1 MCHGECVGRDHGT
14 ASRAGWSREMLPRG
28 HMQRVSLR
36 RLPELPT
43 RAPRVCVMRV
53 MRARWSRSWARC
65 SDRFRWPF
73 SRYVV
78 GCFSAPGLVAFQRQ
92 GWLLF
97 SARVGCF
104 SVPGSLR
111 WAWCRRCGSCHA
123 RRGAVHRRS
132 EVCPARNPRL
142 SQVFPP
148 RTPACSHAR
157 TLSRPHV
164 RTFSRRRQSCIT
176 ARPCSCTTSC
186 RSSCGGTWRRFRRVV
201 GKRIRCGGR
210 RSRRWV
216 RCL

>member
-1 MCHGECVGRDHGT
+1 MCHGGCVGRDHGT
-14 ASRAGWSREMLPRG
+14 ASRAGWSREMSPRG

-78 GCFSAPGLVAFQRQ
+78 GCFSVPGLVAFQCQ

-97 SARVGCF
+97 SARIAALGV
-104 SVPGSLR
+104 VPSLR
-111 WAWCRRCGSCHA
+111 VVPRSSRCCSPAVRGLPGAEPPSLSSLSAPHA
-123 RRGAVHRRS
+123 LT
-132 EVCPARNPRL
+132 PAR
-142 SQVFPP
+142 
-148 RTPACSHAR
+148 SHAL

-210 RSRRWV
+210 RSCRWV

>member
-1 MCHGECVGRDHGT
+1 MEPRD
-14 ASRAGWSREMLPRG
+14 
-28 HMQRVSLR
+28 V
-36 RLPELPT
+36 
-43 RAPRVCVMRV
+43 APRPHAASFPPSSPGAAHACSTGVRDASDACALESFVGTV
-53 MRARWSRSWARC
+53 FRS
-65 SDRFRWPF
+65 FP
-73 SRYVV
+73 
-78 GCFSAPGLVAFQRQ
+78 VAFFQVR

-104 SVPGSLR
+104 SVPGLVAFQCQGWLLFSARIAALGVVPSLR
-111 WAWCRRCGSCHA
+111 VVPRSSRCCSPA
-123 RRGAVHRRS
+123 VRGLPGAEPRVSPKSFR
-132 EVCPARNPRL
+132 PARPHAL
-142 SQVFPP
+142 
-148 RTPACSHAR
+148 TPACSHAR